1 MEKEKNIIPK
11 SFYHFNPE
19 TLSYE
24 KVKLGFKH
32 VFKRVAWVFASGF
45 AVALIFLWIAF
56 YFFDSPKVKMLERE
70 NNELK
75 TEVEYLNSRLDVISD
90 VLYDIEDRDDNVY
103 RTILEAD
110 PVPAE
115 ERYPL
120 LLADSRF
127 DSISRMEAYSLLKE
141 ANKKADELTV
151 RLAVQSKSFAELEEL
166 AGKKSE
172 MLNSIPAIRPLK
184 NMYSVTSGFGR
195 RYHPVLKRLHAHTG
209 VDITAPRGTPVY
221 ATADG
226 TVSGERPGG
235 GYGRVV
241 VINHGY
247 SYKTLY
253 AHLSKIAVKPG
264 QKVRRGELIGYV
276 GSSGMSTGS
285 HLHYEVIKNG
295 QRVNPVY
302 YFNAEI
308 TPEEYNQI
316 LESSKKVNQAL
327 S

>member
-1 MEKEKNIIPK
+1 MPN
-11 SFYHFNPE
+11 SFYHFNPK
-19 TLSYE
+19 TLSFE
-24 KVKLGFKH
+24 KVKLSFRH
-32 VFKRVAWVFASGF
+32 LFKRLVWVFFSGVAF
-45 AVALIFLWIAF
+45 AMVFVWIGFYLI
-56 YFFDSPKVKMLERE
+56 DSPKVKLLEKE

-75 TEVEYLNSRLDVISD
+75 GEVELLSNRIDIMSD
-90 VLYDIEDRDDNVY
+90 VLLDIEDRDDNVY

-110 PVPAE
+110 PVPTS

-120 LLADSRF
+120 LLDDARF
-127 DSISRMEAYSLLKE
+127 DSLSRSEAFDLLKN
-141 ANKKADELTV
+141 ANKKADKLTV
-151 RLAVQSKSFAELEEL
+151 RLAAQARSLQELEKI
-166 AGKKSE
+166 ASKKSE
-172 MLNSIPAIRPLK
+172 LLTCIPAIRPLK

-195 RYHPVLKRLHAHTG
+195 RYHPILKRLRAHTG
-209 VDITAPRGTPVY
+209 VDITAPKGTPVY

-226 TVSGERPGG
+226 TVSGESVGG
-235 GYGRVV
+235 GYGITV

-253 AHLSKIAVKPG
+253 AHLSKKAVKPG
-264 QKVRRGELIGYV
+264 QKVKRGQVIGYV
-276 GSSGMSTGS
+276 GSTGLSSGS

-302 YFNAEI
+302 YFNSNI

-316 LESSKKVNQAL
+316 LKSSKRVNQAL

>member
-1 MEKEKNIIPK
+1 MPK

-24 KVKLGFKH
+24 KVKLGFKQ
-32 VFKRVAWVFASGF
+32 VFKRVIWAFASGF
-45 AVALIFLWIAF
+45 ALALIFVWVAF
-56 YFFDSPKVKMLERE
+56 YFVDSPKVKILEKE

-75 TEVEYLNSRLDVISD
+75 GEVEFLSTRIDKISD
-90 VLYDIEDRDDNVY
+90 VLLDIEDRDDNIY

-110 PVPAE
+110 PVPAS

-120 LLADSRF
+120 ILDDSRF
-127 DSISRMEAYSLLKE
+127 DSVSRSEAYALLKE
-141 ANKKADELTV
+141 ANKKADKLTV
-151 RLAVQSKSFAELEEL
+151 RLATQAKSLQELERISGNK
-166 AGKKSE
+166 AE
-172 MLNSIPAIRPLK
+172 MLTCIPAIRPLK
-184 NMYSVTSGFGR
+184 NMYSITSGFGR
-195 RYHPVLKRLHAHTG
+195 RYHPILKRLRVHTG
-209 VDITAPRGTPVY
+209 VDITAPKGTPVY

-226 TVSGERPGG
+226 TVTSESPGG
-235 GYGRVV
+235 GYGLVV

-253 AHLSKIAVKPG
+253 AHLSKKAVKPG
-264 QKVRRGELIGYV
+264 QKVKRGQVIGYV
-276 GSSGMSTGS
+276 GSTGMSTGS
-285 HLHYEVIKNG
+285 HLHYEVIKGG

-308 TPEEYNQI
+308 TPEEYNKL
-316 LESSKKVNQAL
+316 LESSKRVNQAL